1 MSPGARRLWKPDAS
15 RYRSADDPGPQGRE
29 ITHDKPYGFCY
40 TDIRMPGQKGFAP
53 GGISMEPEGG
63 TRPDGSAE
71 PRSGAA
77 RLRSAGSGGE
87 RRRIS
92 CIHLTT

>member
-1 MSPGARRLWKPDAS
+1 MYPGARRLWKPDAS
-15 RYRSADDPGPQGRE
+15 RYRGADDPGPQGRE

-63 TRPDGSAE
+63 TK
-71 PRSGAA
+71 
-77 RLRSAGSGGE
+77 AGWE
-87 RRRIS
+87 RRTAFRIGPS
-92 CIHLTT
+92 AVRGIRQ